1 VAQPRVVIVG
11 LGPAGPDLVTV
22 GALEALDRPV
32 RRFLRTT
39 RHPSAVVVEDATTF
53 DDLYER
59 ADTFADVYGAITD
72 ALVAAAEEDGEV
84 VYAVPGSPFV
94 LERSVRGLLADQRV
108 EARVVTGLSFLD
120 LAYGRLGIDPIEA
133 GVRLIDGHEFAV
145 AAAGERGPMLVAHV
159 HAPWVLSDIKL
170 AVDGPGSDEV
180 VVLQRLGLPDEAVHT
195 VRWEDL
201 DRRVEPD
208 HLTCLYLPHVSAPV
222 GTELVRFHGIV
233 RRLRDECPWDRQ
245 QTHQSL
251 TRYAVEE
258 VYELI
263 EAIGALDGSGEA
275 DEALE
280 EELGDVLL
288 QVFLHSAIAEQEGRF
303 NIAEV
308 AGTISE
314 KMVRRHPHVFG
325 TTTVSGADQVVT
337 NWEAI
342 KAAEKVAANGGRVAA
357 PSSVDGVQGDLPALA
372 YARELSARASKAGFD
387 WDAPEGTL
395 EKVQEELEEVRE
407 AFADPDRVGGEI
419 GDLLFAT
426 VNLAR
431 HRGVDP
437 EAALRQ
443 AAAKFRRRIQG
454 CEALAAARGID
465 TRTAGLPVL
474 DALWDE
480 VKATE
485 PG

>member
-1 VAQPRVVIVG
+1 VVIG
-11 LGPAGPDLVTV
+11 LGPAGPGLVTS
-22 GALEALDRPV
+22 AALDVLARPV
-32 RRFLRTT
+32 RRFLRTV
-39 RHPSAVVVEDATTF
+39 RHPSAIVVEDATTF
-53 DDLYER
+53 DHLYEH
-59 ADTFADVYGAITD
+59 ADTFADVYQAITD
-72 ALVAAAEEDGEV
+72 ALVQAAQEDGEV
-84 VYAVPGSPFV
+84 VYAVPGSPYV
-94 LERSVRGLLADQRV
+94 LERSVRHLRADPRV
-108 EARVVTGLSFLD
+108 DVGIVPGLSFLD
-120 LAYGRLGIDPIEA
+120 LAYGRLGIDPVEA
-133 GVRLIDGHEFAV
+133 GVRLVDGHEFATS
-145 AAAGERGPMLVAHV
+145 AAGERGPMLVAHA
-159 HAPWVLSDIKL
+159 HAPWVLSEIKL

-180 VVLQRLGLPDEAVHT
+180 VVLQRLGLPDEEVVT

-201 DRRVEPD
+201 DRSVVPD
-208 HLTCLYLPHVSAPV
+208 HLTCLYVPHLTQPV
-222 GTELVRFHGIV
+222 GAELVRFHGIV
-233 RRLRDECPWDRQ
+233 RRLRDDCPWDRQ

-263 EAIGALDGSGEA
+263 EAIGRLDGSGAA

-303 NIAEV
+303 SIADV
-308 AGTISE
+308 AAGIGQ

-325 TTTVSGADQVVT
+325 STTVAGADQVAT

-342 KAAEKVAANGGRVAA
+342 KAAEKGVGSGVRT
-357 PSSVDGVQGDLPALA
+357 SSLDGVQGDLPALA
-372 YARELSARASKAGFD
+372 YARELSARAAKAGFD
-387 WDAPEGTL
+387 WDVPHGTL
-395 EKVQEELEEVRE
+395 DKVAEELDEVRE
-407 AFADPDRVGGEI
+407 AFDDPATVGAEI

-443 AAAKFRRRIQG
+443 AAAKFRRRIQA
-454 CEALAAARGID
+454 CEALAAERDID

-480 VKATE
+480 VKGAE
-485 PG
+485 PRP

>member
-1 VAQPRVVIVG
+1 VATPSVVVVG
-11 LGPAGPDLVTV
+11 LGPAGPDLVTA
-22 GALEALDRPV
+22 GALDALAQPV
-32 RRFLRTT
+32 RRFLRTA

-53 DDLYER
+53 DHLYEQ
-59 ADTFADVYGAITD
+59 ADTFADVYQAITD
-72 ALVAAAEEDGEV
+72 ALVVAAATDGEV
-84 VYAVPGSPFV
+84 VYAVPGSPYV
-94 LERSVRGLLADQRV
+94 LERSVRHLLADPRV
-108 EARVVTGLSFLD
+108 DVRVVPGLSFLD
-120 LAYGRLGIDPIEA
+120 LAYGRLGIDPVEA
-133 GVRLIDGHEFAV
+133 SVRLVDGHEFAT
-145 AAAGERGPMLVAHV
+145 AGAGERGPMLVAHS

-180 VVLQRLGLPDEAVHT
+180 VVLQRLGLPDEHVLT

-201 DRRVEPD
+201 DRSVEPD
-208 HLTCLYLPHVSAPV
+208 HLTCLYVPHVAEPV
-222 GTELVRFHGIV
+222 GAELVRFHGIV

-245 QTHQSL
+245 QTHESL

-263 EAIGALDGSGEA
+263 EAIGRLDGSGAA
-275 DEALE
+275 DEELE

-288 QVFLHSAIAEQEGRF
+288 QVFLHSAITEQEGRF
-303 NIAEV
+303 SIADV
-308 AGTISE
+308 AAGISE

-325 TTTVSGADQVVT
+325 STTVSGADQVAT

-342 KAAEKVAANGGRVAA
+342 KAAEKGLGAGVRA
-357 PSSVDGVQGDLPALA
+357 SSVDGVPGDLPALA

-387 WDAPEGTL
+387 WDVPEGTL
-395 EKVQEELEEVRE
+395 AKVAEELDEVRE
-407 AFADPDRVGGEI
+407 VFDDPAAVGAEV

-443 AAAKFRRRIQG
+443 AAAKFRRRIQA
-454 CEALAAARGID
+454 CEALAAERGLD
-465 TRTAGLPVL
+465 TRTAGLPAL

-480 VKATE
+480 VKAAE
-485 PG
+485 PGR